1 MTNDPCGKPQSYSK
15 CLRSGRACPFQ
26 TGISRPSAPTRSL
39 PCRPERVDCCPRNCF
54 GTRSDCGA
62 LIASC
67 YCPGTGHSMVVGGD
81 LVVENV
87 DQREALPE
95 PALIVAELEKRLEF
109 LDGETIAIEIWG
121 VSGRDCPFFDVR
133 SHPRLWRA
141 IERISGSGR
150 CTRRNPPIL
159 PAVPPRRDLVAAGF
173 PPLFMMIRSIR
184 SHKRSTGYR
193 GRGHDRCSLPS
204 RLGLRRPTHFAQ
216 VHHCS

>member
-1 MTNDPCGKPQSYSK
+1 MTNDACGKPQSYSK

-39 PCRPERVDCCPRNCF
+39 PCRPERVDRCPRNCF

-62 LIASC
+62 PIASC

-81 LVVENV
+81 FVVENV
-87 DQREALPE
+87 DQREALLE

-121 VSGRDCPFFDVR
+121 VGGRDCPFFDVR

-141 IERISGSGR
+141 IERILGSGR

-159 PAVPPRRDLVAAGF
+159 RPVPRAANRAAGA
-173 PPLFMMIRSIR
+173 
-184 SHKRSTGYR
+184 
-193 GRGHDRCSLPS
+193 
-204 RLGLRRPTHFAQ
+204 RLGRQLFPGSC
-216 VHHCS
+216 CSR